1 MKIIEAINRIDAVK
15 PNNYTQDEK
24 IEWLSRLDW
33 AIKVEIVDTHEGAD
47 AVIFDGYS
55 ENTPLETELIAP
67 APYDD
72 VYLKWIEAQI
82 DYANGEIGKY
92 NNAIRAY
99 EDVYTAFES
108 WYNRKHKPLGKQFKY
123 F

>member
-15 PNNYTQDEK
+15 PNNYTQNEK

-33 AIKVEIVDTHEGAD
+33 AIKREIIDTHIDVEK
-47 AVIFDGYS
+47 VTFNGYGTD
-55 ENTPLETELIAP
+55 TPLDTEMIAP

-72 VYLKWIEAQI
+72 VYLKWLEAQI
-82 DYANGEIGKY
+82 DYANGELGKF
-92 NNAIRAY
+92 NNSITMFNHAY
-99 EDVYTAFES
+99 AAFDA
-108 WYNRKHKPLGKQFKY
+108 WYNRSHMPLGRQFKC

>member
-15 PNNYTQDEK
+15 PNNYTQEEK

-33 AIKVEIVDTHEGAD
+33 AIKREIVDTHEGAD
-47 AVIFDGYS
+47 AVIFDGYNDS
-55 ENTPLETELIAP
+55 TPLDTELIAP
-67 APYDD
+67 APYDE
-72 VYLKWIEAQI
+72 VYLKWLEAQI

-92 NNAIRAY
+92 NNSNHVY
-99 EDVYTAFES
+99 EAVYTAFES
-108 WYNRKHKPLGKQFKY
+108 WYNRNHVPIGKKFKY